1 MIYINGQWENADTLD
16 DIITIIREQ
25 FNEELAFALKKI
37 STPTENMIEELD
49 SLVDR
54 VNELNEENDELN
66 TEIKDLKEKIKDLS
80 EGA

>member
-25 FNEELAFALKKI
+25 FNEELASALKKI

-80 EGA
+80 EGV